1 MIRHVDG
8 KYICN
13 NCGHTA
19 RPGEKHY
26 VCRCENCLELKK
38 LGA

>member
-1 MIRHVDG
+1 MIRHIDG
-8 KYICN
+8 KYICS

-26 VCRCENCLELKK
+26 VCRCGNCLELKK